1 MALDT
6 AGNSIQQATRI
17 RLTAQPKGFRDTVG
31 GSDRNDFYRFR
42 VSQRRSF
49 NLVLKGLKANAN
61 VQLLNRDGN
70 LLQASANPGTQ
81 NETIFRALNAGVFY
95 IRVRGQKAETR
106 YNLRLSAVLDQAGET
121 LASARDLGVLG
132 TATVTDWVGN
142 SDLDDFYAFQ
152 VREGAGVTVGLN
164 GLRDNGDLQLLDSAG
179 EVIQSS
185 ATVGNT
191 AESIQT
197 TLAAG
202 TYYARVL
209 FSGTAAWGSNYQ
221 LQIAT
226 TPSSPDPLPDSPDPL
241 PGSPDP
247 LPSPPAL
254 LPNSVGLR
262 PLVAGFSEPT
272 HITNAGDGSDRLFV
286 VQKGGT
292 IQILKNGVA
301 LPTAFLDIGDRLI
314 NQGEQGLLSVAF
326 PQNYETTGNFYVYYT
341 NKDGDNVVSRFQT
354 SANADQAIASSEQIV
369 LTIPHPVQTNHNG
382 GHLAFGADGYL
393 YIAPGDGGGSGD
405 PNNNAQNPRSLLG
418 KVLRIDVGSPGVST
432 YTIPSTNPFVGSQD
446 PTDLYRDEI
455 WALGL
460 RNPWRFSFDRLTQD
474 LYIADVG
481 QNAFEEV
488 NFQPASSPGG
498 ENYGWKILEASTRY
512 NNSTASTDGLVLPVA
527 EYPHAQGRS
536 ITGGYVYRGSDP
548 TLQGIYFY
556 GDFVNGK
563 LWGLRREG
571 NLWENKL
578 LLDSAYGISTF
589 GEDEAGNLYVADYFG
604 GGIYQLT
611 AA

>member
-6 AGNSIQQATRI
+6 VGNSIQQATQI

-31 GSDRNDFYRFR
+31 GTDRNDFYRFR

-49 NLVLKGLKANAN
+49 NLVLQGLSANAN
-61 VQLLNRDGN
+61 VQLLSRDGN

-106 YNLRLSAVLDQAGET
+106 YNLRLSAVPDQAGET
-121 LASARDLGVLG
+121 LANARDLGVLG
-132 TATVTDWVGN
+132 TVTATDWLGN
-142 SDLDDFYAFQ
+142 SDPDDFYRFQ
-152 VREGAGVTVGLN
+152 VTEAVGVNLLLDGLSN
-164 GLRDNGDLQLLDSAG
+164 TGSNINSDLQLLDSLG
-179 EVIQSS
+179 GLIQAS
-185 ATVGNT
+185 ATVGNA

-197 TLAAG
+197 TLAVG

-209 FSGTAAWGSNYQ
+209 FSGTAEWGSNYR
-221 LQIAT
+221 LQIST
-226 TPSSPDPLPDSPDPL
+226 TASSPNPLPR
-241 PGSPDP
+241 
-247 LPSPPAL
+247 PPAA
-254 LPNSVGLR
+254 LPNSVNLR
-262 PLVAGFSEPT
+262 PVIEGFSEPT

-292 IQILKNGVA
+292 IQILKNGAA

-314 NQGEQGLLSVAF
+314 NEGEQGLLSVAF
-326 PQNYETTGNFYVYYT
+326 PQNYETTGDFYVYYT
-341 NKDGDNVVSRFQT
+341 NTNGDNVVSRFQT
-354 SANADQAIASSEQIV
+354 SANADRAIASSEQIV
-369 LTIPHPVQTNHNG
+369 LTIPHPIETNHNG
-382 GHLAFGADGYL
+382 GQLTFGADGYL
-393 YIAPGDGGGSGD
+393 YIATGDGGGSGD
-405 PNNNAQNPRSLLG
+405 PANNAQNPRSLLG
-418 KVLRIDVGSPGVST
+418 KILRLDVGSAGVAT
-432 YTIPSTNPFVGSQD
+432 YTVPSSNPFVGSQD

-460 RNPWRFSFDRLTQD
+460 RNPWRISFDRLTQD

-488 NFQPASSPGG
+488 NFQPASSSGG

-512 NNSTASTDGLVLPVA
+512 NNSTASTEGLVLPVA

-604 GGIYQLT
+604 GGIYQLSSST
-611 AA
+611 